1 MRPMGGPDLW
11 RVERAAAAGCR
22 DHRDLPHRP
31 PNRPTT
37 RPAARPPIP
46 SIKASAPVMPV
57 GLDQDGRIE
66 APPPADPHP
75 AGRYADAPAPGP
87 DAAPGHT
94 CDVLAV

>member
-1 MRPMGGPDLW
+1 MPS
-11 RVERAAAAGCR
+11 
-22 DHRDLPHRP
+22 
-31 PNRPTT
+31 
-37 RPAARPPIP
+37 AARPTARSATTRTTIP
-46 SIKASAPVMPV
+46 SIKVSAPVVPV
-57 GLDQDGRIE
+57 SPDKNGRIE